1 MTQIVTQVCAKA
13 CGYSG
18 QSAAK
23 SRTFRWRNGR
33 IVLKITKNHEPI
45 AAGSHEVSGSIPLI
59 STRKVLKSHD
69 FRTFSLTSSANNQ
82 PHFFSHATRPRFD
95 PNGRKRSGFIEI
107 YLTKQHEYFLND
119 INQIPVSGGQFM
131 PTCGVLLWIF
141 PWFSVILSEKT
152 RMQRKPGVFPLARYQ
167 SCRMEFPDG
176 SESGEIIVY
185 RHRF

>member
-59 STRKVLKSHD
+59 STK
-69 FRTFSLTSSANNQ
+69 
-82 PHFFSHATRPRFD
+82 
-95 PNGRKRSGFIEI
+95 
-107 YLTKQHEYFLND
+107 
-119 INQIPVSGGQFM
+119 
-131 PTCGVLLWIF
+131 
-141 PWFSVILSEKT
+141 
-152 RMQRKPGVFPLARYQ
+152 
-167 SCRMEFPDG
+167 
-176 SESGEIIVY
+176 
-185 RHRF
+185 